1 MLLISWNVNGL
12 RAVLGKTL
20 PAFIE
25 TEQPDILC
33 LQEIK
38 AEASQVADLAW
49 CEGYEPFWCSA
60 KKKGYSGTLLLT
72 KHKPVKVTYGIGL
85 PGPDDEGRVI
95 NAEFDGFNL
104 VNVYTP
110 NSKRGLE
117 RLEERTTVWDP
128 AFLKH
133 LRKLEKKKPI
143 VTCGDFN
150 CAHKEIDIANPKS
163 NMKTA
168 GFTPEERA
176 QFDNLITKGKF
187 IDTFREFEPG
197 PGHYTWW
204 SQLTGARARNAGWR
218 IDYFLI
224 SPALRPRLRRAFIM
238 PEVMGSDHCPVG
250 IELA

>member
-20 PAFIE
+20 PQFIE
-25 TEQPDILC
+25 SVKPDMLC

-38 AEASQVADLAW
+38 AEAAQIADMAW
-49 CEGYEPFWCSA
+49 CEGYTPYWHSA

-72 KHKPVKVTYGIGL
+72 KKKPLKVSYGIGL

-95 NAEFDGFNL
+95 IAEYDDFHL

-110 NSKRGLE
+110 NSKRDLS
-117 RLEERTTVWDP
+117 RLTERTTLWDP
-128 AFLKH
+128 KFLDCM
-133 LRKLEKKKPI
+133 LKLQKKKP
-143 VTCGDFN
+143 VAFCGDLN
-150 CAHKEIDIANPKS
+150 CAHKEIDIARPKA
-163 NMKTA
+163 NLKTA

-176 QFDNLITKGKF
+176 EFDKYIQKGF

-197 PGHYTWW
+197 PGHYSWW
-204 SQLTGARARNAGWR
+204 SAFGGARSKNIGWR

-224 SPALRPRLRRAFIM
+224 SPALRPRLKRAFIM

-250 IELA
+250 IEIK